1 MTVRLPLSV
10 SRATMAAA
18 LFCAAGTMSVP
29 AVAQDAACAPVNA
42 VETAPPPLPTYDQPP
57 LPGPGYLWSP
67 GNWSW
72 DEDQGD
78 YYWVPGTWVQP
89 PRAGLLWTP
98 GYWGGFAGGYIFHPG
113 YWGDRVGFYGGI
125 NYGFG
130 YGGAGY
136 EGGRWDHGAFFYN
149 RTVNNLQG
157 ARITNVYEKNV
168 TIDRTIN
175 NVSYNGGKG
184 GIEVR
189 PTAEDRTIAKEQHF
203 APTPLQRKQVE
214 TASQDPSLFKRTNNG
229 VPAIGAT
236 ARPGELKGPGVVRA
250 RPAGEVVPANGA
262 RPAAGEPGRPG
273 PAPAE
278 SSHALPVPGKELP
291 APAQQNRP
299 AVEEKRAAPAPVT
312 RVEPRPAA
320 EPARPAVQEN
330 RPAVEERKP
339 EQVRK
344 EEPVARPEPA
354 ARPEARPEPVA
365 RPEPA
370 ARPEARPEQIARPEA
385 RPAAPAPRAAPPRP
399 PAGHPAE
406 EKRPEQR

>member
-1 MTVRLPLSV
+1 MTVRLPSPV
-10 SRATMAAA
+10 SRATIAVVLFGAA
-18 LFCAAGTMSVP
+18 CAVSVP

-67 GNWSW
+67 GYWSW

-78 YYWVPGTWVQP
+78 YYWVPGTWVEP

-168 TIDRTIN
+168 TVNQTIN

-189 PTAEDRTIAKEQHF
+189 PTAADRTIAKEQHF

-229 VPAIGAT
+229 VPAVGAT

-262 RPAAGEPGRPG
+262 RPAVEAPKRPG

-278 SSHALPVPGKELP
+278 SSHALSVPGKELP

-299 AVEEKRAAPAPVT
+299 AVEEKHAAPVPGT

-320 EPARPAVQEN
+320 EQ
-330 RPAVEERKP
+330 RKP
-339 EQVRK
+339 EEVRK
-344 EEPVARPEPA
+344 EEPIARPEPA
-354 ARPEARPEPVA
+354 ARPEARPEP
-365 RPEPA
+365 A
-370 ARPEARPEQIARPEA
+370 ARPEARPERVARPEA
-385 RPAAPAPRAAPPRP
+385 RPPAPAPRVQVAPPRP
-399 PAGHPAE
+399 PAGHPTE